1 VTEDRDN
8 FGYSDYTVYK
18 QMHLQAILQTHLR
31 VCEAVFRKN
40 DWPHKIYHY
49 FDLHAGPGLYR
60 HNGRIIKGSPMLF
73 LDAWMAVGLNCRAVF
88 FEIEDDRR
96 TALIKNL
103 SVILRRTP
111 LNISVAFHGDH
122 LKFLPCYFDQDAQ
135 RPRKKFGL
143 IYADPS
149 GSLPPFELLARF
161 FEGKGYSTLDVLLYC
176 SPTNLKRQLKAST
189 CPVQKRLGDYLELIP
204 KRHWIVREPYGP
216 HQWTFLIGTNWTD
229 FPTFE
234 RLGFYRWDSARG
246 KEIFDQLN
254 FTREELAA

>member
-96 TALIKNL
+96 TAL
-103 SVILRRTP
+103 
-111 LNISVAFHGDH
+111 
-122 LKFLPCYFDQDAQ
+122 QDAQ